1 MFKESCEDI
10 DFSNLDTSINTSL
23 DISWKETSPRQSRVT
38 TPSANRNYQSTLNSM
53 KQNQFVAPRTSTP
66 NNGSAKRSNFSLV
79 KQLPQSSNYNIPSN
93 KNIGIVK
100 SFAQL
105 SSNVAFPPNQS
116 LENNT
121 SIVHV
126 KKTEKDLDRSFTVLS
141 QNGINRGEDLSS
153 TVNSL
158 FEGIDTDSIFE
169 DF

>member
-66 NNGSAKRSNFSLV
+66 NNNSSKRSNFSLV
-79 KQLPQSSNYNIPSN
+79 KQIPQSSNHNLPSN
-93 KNIGIVK
+93 ENIEIVK
-100 SFAQL
+100 SFTQL
-105 SSNVAFPPNQS
+105 SSNVAFPQNQF
-116 LENNT
+116 LENNP